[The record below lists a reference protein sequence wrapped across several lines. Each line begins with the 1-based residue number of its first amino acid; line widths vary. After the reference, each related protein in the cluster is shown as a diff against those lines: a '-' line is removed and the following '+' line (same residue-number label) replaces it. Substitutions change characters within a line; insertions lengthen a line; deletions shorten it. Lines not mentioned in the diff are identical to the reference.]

1 MKRWWLT
8 EAKPRL
14 QESHWGYADQFEVRP
29 FGSYA
34 VAHLDKQIVNGAIAR
49 LALYHYDFGDVTLRD
64 PTKLN
69 SRGRKRL
76 GKLAEMMVQNNLH
89 PLIIQGSPGK
99 PGLDMARLAH
109 VLDLT
114 AGLESPLPADW
125 IVVGEP
131 IPPPLS
137 GEEATIV
144 QENLL
149 RQTQSGGATLS
160 GTESSIQGSS
170 GGGGGGSW

>member
-1 MKRWWLT
+1 VKRWWLT
-8 EAKPRL
+8 RAKPCL

-34 VAHLDKQIVNGAIAR
+34 VATLDKQITNGAIAR
-49 LALYHYDFGDVTLRD
+49 LTLYHYDFGDVTLKD

-69 SRGRKRL
+69 LRGRKRL

-99 PGLDMARLAH
+99 PKLNAARLAH
-109 VLDLT
+109 VVALT

-137 GEEATIV
+137 GEEAAIA

-149 RQTQSGGATLS
+149 RRTQSGEPPELEKISNIG
-160 GTESSIQGSS
+160 GGST
-170 GGGGGGSW
+170 GGGGR